1 MSKQVFSWTLYV
13 NPLLRPSLPQP
24 RWPEGQFSREH
35 VILVNKKIALL
46 KTVLAESYSMRLAQL

>member
-1 MSKQVFSWTLYV
+1 MG
-13 NPLLRPSLPQP
+13 NPLLRSSLPQL

-46 KTVLAESYSMRLAQL
+46 KTVLAESYSTRLAQL